1 MIKDEKDRNVV
12 CFVELTEY
20 AVKKDNVQAYEI
32 RTGGDMNSICNALA
46 ATVGHL
52 CATYVETNKI
62 VDFLKEFTM
71 KALHSIPDIVDLDE
85 PKEFYKLLKKLT
97 ETEEEE

>member
-1 MIKDEKDRNVV
+1 MIKDEKGRDVV

-20 AVKKDNVQAYEI
+20 AIKKDNAQAYEI

-52 CATYVETNKI
+52 CATYIETNKI

-71 KALHSIPDIVDLDE
+71 KALHSIPDIVNLDE
-85 PKEFYKLLKKLT
+85 PKDFEKLINELAK
-97 ETEEEE
+97 TEEEE